1 MHESTFDSL
10 LHHEQ
15 FITPHLTGT
24 VRESDTEWSS
34 DRCHPNIKDLVAV
47 SQNATGGSLSPD
59 LRDLVSH
66 TCCIQA
72 SESLCSTFSLFNLVS
87 HDYMAVLDGERLL
100 GICSRREIG
109 MILGSGFGRELF
121 GKKPVREH
129 MEPKCLTITEDS
141 PIVEV
146 LSTVFSVEDQY
157 YFSDITLVDHFG
169 CYVGL
174 ISVRTMIRLQHRLL
188 LELNLELEEYFK
200 LFNTSSDLMCIIDQ
214 NGFIQKVNPAG
225 SALLGYSQQ
234 DMLGRRLMDF
244 VHPDD
249 LRTTLD
255 RGEQQSS
262 RNDTTNIEN
271 RYLHR
276 DGTLCWFSWQLFSA
290 GGEKLTYAT
299 GRDISVR
306 KQYERELE
314 ETRKAA
320 ESANRAKGEFLSN
333 MSHEI
338 RTPMNAVLGLAQVLE
353 KGALSPDQREMV
365 QQIRSA
371 GHSLLGIL
379 NDILD
384 FSKIEAGQLRI
395 ETHPFALPALLKQLD
410 NLLGCTARGKGLTL
424 RIAAPSEVTGS
435 LLGDD
440 LRLGQIL
447 INLVGNAIKFT
458 EQGEVEISVVPVEL
472 TGATTRLRFKVRD
485 TGVGIAP
492 EILTTLFQPFTQA
505 DDSITRRFG
514 GTGLGLSI
522 CKRLVELMGGSIGVE
537 SREGFGS
544 CFWFEIPF
552 ERTAAI
558 PAKAGTMEVVT
569 DGPRLK
575 GRRVLVVDDSE
586 LNRIVVTRALALE
599 GAVTETVNDGQ
610 QALDVLRARSHD
622 FDIVL
627 MDVQMPVMDGLTA
640 TKILRRE
647 PLLSELP
654 IIAFTA
660 GVLHEERL
668 KALDA
673 GVDDFLPKPVDLEEM
688 VAVLL
693 RWSSAKQGAEV
704 HDTGLAAPVIVPVAP
719 SRVEPEIHPGL
730 DVAKGV
736 SLCGSKELYWEL
748 IGELLRRHG
757 DDPAGIRDA
766 LAANDLPL
774 ATRIAHTLKGVAGNL
789 AAVTVYQAASELEVV
804 LKHDQRDFVDQL
816 LHRLTGAMAEIQT
829 VALPLKNEPTPQ
841 ENCYE

>member
-1 MHESTFDSL
+1 
-10 LHHEQ
+10 
-15 FITPHLTGT
+15 
-24 VRESDTEWSS
+24 
-34 DRCHPNIKDLVAV
+34 
-47 SQNATGGSLSPD
+47 
-59 LRDLVSH
+59 
-66 TCCIQA
+66 
-72 SESLCSTFSLFNLVS
+72 
-87 HDYMAVLDGERLL
+87 
-100 GICSRREIG
+100 
-109 MILGSGFGRELF
+109 
-121 GKKPVREH
+121 
-129 MEPKCLTITEDS
+129 
-141 PIVEV
+141 
-146 LSTVFSVEDQY
+146 
-157 YFSDITLVDHFG
+157 
-169 CYVGL
+169 
-174 ISVRTMIRLQHRLL
+174 
-188 LELNLELEEYFK
+188 
-200 LFNTSSDLMCIIDQ
+200 MCIIDQ

-537 SREGFGS
+537 SREGVGS
-544 CFWFEIPF
+544 CFWFDIPF

>member
-537 SREGFGS
+537 SREGVGS
-544 CFWFEIPF
+544 CFWFDIPF